1 MAIAGT
7 AKALFLRQIGETEFD
22 VSTGNFSNLEIRPA
36 SVGKFYYF
44 YDKGA
49 SRLIKSFVLR
59 SGPKVDTMCGV
70 FLIEKDNGFTP
81 RLTFWKKD
89 KSKGWADC
97 LTDAELVAERRTT
110 LIKARVN
117 TDDCH
122 DNLWKLIEFLKTCK
136 EIRLPRSA
144 FSLAEEETDLA
155 SSLEGHDKKA
165 VLSAVKTYLEGQVTE
180 QDLQMLIDRRKTLER
195 FARLLGDADF
205 FTSEMTRLAS
215 TEEGVWQKFFEGNVW
230 IFGYGLTLLAC
241 DKFSDKKL
249 EAITSGANIFTG
261 GGKRS
266 DAVMRTR
273 GFIQTILF
281 AEIKIHN
288 TELVMAK
295 PYREPDVYQ
304 VSQHVSGAVSQVQK
318 TAHKAIKHLEDLH
331 RSHASSGQF
340 QFEIS
345 TVRPK
350 QIVIVGSL
358 SQLTDNGEVNTEK
371 MTSFELY
378 RRDHQEVEIIT
389 FDELYERTKFIV
401 ESQESAT
408 R

>member
-144 FSLAEEETDLA
+144 FSLAE
-155 SSLEGHDKKA
+155 
-165 VLSAVKTYLEGQVTE
+165 
-180 QDLQMLIDRRKTLER
+180 
-195 FARLLGDADF
+195 
-205 FTSEMTRLAS
+205 
-215 TEEGVWQKFFEGNVW
+215 
-230 IFGYGLTLLAC
+230 
-241 DKFSDKKL
+241 
-249 EAITSGANIFTG
+249 
-261 GGKRS
+261 
-266 DAVMRTR
+266 
-273 GFIQTILF
+273 
-281 AEIKIHN
+281 
-288 TELVMAK
+288 
-295 PYREPDVYQ
+295 
-304 VSQHVSGAVSQVQK
+304 
-318 TAHKAIKHLEDLH
+318 
-331 RSHASSGQF
+331 
-340 QFEIS
+340 
-345 TVRPK
+345 
-350 QIVIVGSL
+350 
-358 SQLTDNGEVNTEK
+358 
-371 MTSFELY
+371 
-378 RRDHQEVEIIT
+378 
-389 FDELYERTKFIV
+389 
-401 ESQESAT
+401 
-408 R
+408 